1 MYSSENLE
9 LLREVSTVK
18 ACFQV
23 VEQINESKDSSW
35 RGNFQTQYTGT
46 CTSAYTKAYAL
57 N

>member
-23 VEQINESKDSSW
+23 VEHINESKDSSW

-46 CTSAYTKAYAL
+46 CTSAYTKVYAL